1 MGYEVD
7 TAKLLGVS
15 DEVAGISTGLRSVTG
30 QLAHVVVTRTDF
42 GGDRYQGHG
51 AAYLAASGD
60 LARLG
65 DRLVGD
71 VDEITRL
78 LRETA
83 GVYDENESDGV
94 RRFDGLHDG
103 GE

>member
-7 TAKLLGVS
+7 TAKLLGVA
-15 DEVAGISTGLRSVTG
+15 DEVGSISTALQSVPR
-30 QLAHVVVTRTDF
+30 QLAHPAVAGTDF
-42 GGDRYQGHG
+42 GGDRYQGYG
-51 AAYLAASGD
+51 AAYLAANGE
-60 LARLG
+60 LANLG
-65 DRLVGD
+65 NRLVHE
-71 VDEITRL
+71 VNKISRL

-94 RRFDGLHDG
+94 SRFGGLRDG